1 MPSIVCLGGA
11 SVDRKYHLFS
21 AAREATSNP
30 ARVTR
35 SFGGVARNV
44 AENLARMGAR
54 AVLLSRVG
62 EDEGGSALLDDA
74 ARAGVDTAPVLRD
87 RDAVTSEY
95 AAVLD
100 PQGDLVIA
108 AADASAVEDL
118 PIRYLEQQ
126 WMRVRDAQWLF
137 FDCNIS
143 AAAIA
148 WCIAQAQRS
157 SLKIAVDAVSD
168 AKAARL
174 PADLTGV
181 DLLVLNRSEAAAYLG
196 EYLDPQAAVR
206 ALRARN
212 ATRVILTLGPEGIVA
227 ADAGGIELIPA
238 LPAQCVDATGAGDAL
253 VAAVLYG
260 LAGGGSFS
268 ESARTGLLA
277 AALTIE
283 SSQSVRSDLSPS
295 LLAAN
300 RHRLEQRCIKP

>member
-11 SVDRKYHLFS
+11 SVDRKYQLFS

-44 AENLARMGAR
+44 AENLARMGAGV
-54 AVLLSRVG
+54 VLLSRVG

-74 ARAGVDTAPVLRD
+74 KRAGIDIAPVLRD
-87 RDAVTSEY
+87 PGAVTSEY
-95 AAVLD
+95 AAMLD
-100 PQGDLVIA
+100 PHGDLVIA
-108 AADASAVEDL
+108 AADASAVEEI
-118 PIRYLEQQ
+118 PIEHLEQQ
-126 WMRVRDAQWLF
+126 WQRVRDAQWLF

-148 WCIAQAQRS
+148 WCIARARQT
-157 SLKIAVDAVSD
+157 SLNVAVDAVSD

-174 PADLTGV
+174 PADLNGIE
-181 DLLVLNRSEAAAYLG
+181 LLVLNRSEAAAYLG
-196 EYLDPQAAVR
+196 ERADPQATVR

-212 ATRVILTLGPEGIVA
+212 AARVILTLGPEGIIA
-227 ADAGGIELIPA
+227 ADADSVESLPA
-238 LPAQCVDATGAGDAL
+238 VPAQCVDATGAGDAL

-260 LAGGGSFS
+260 LACGNTLA
-268 ESARTGLLA
+268 ESARTGVLA

-283 SSQSVRSDLSPS
+283 SPQSVRRDLSPS

-300 RHRLEQRCIKP
+300 RYRLEH